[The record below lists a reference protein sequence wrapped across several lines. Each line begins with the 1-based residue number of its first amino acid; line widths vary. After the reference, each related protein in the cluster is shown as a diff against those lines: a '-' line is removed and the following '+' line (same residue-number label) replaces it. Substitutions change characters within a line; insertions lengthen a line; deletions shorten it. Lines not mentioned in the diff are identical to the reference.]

1 MCAKSIGGTYT
12 YQTGLNRVLYQ
23 QLKPQSFI
31 MTDSTFVCV
40 LFGQVSSNKW
50 WNVEEKGFASE
61 SIAQKYGL
69 EMMSNV
75 GVLGFAIFESNDYS
89 WRPCFDS
96 SLLPK
101 EHSMGHNGS
110 TGEFFV
116 RYPEKIVLIE
126 A

>member
-1 MCAKSIGGTYT
+1 
-12 YQTGLNRVLYQ
+12 
-23 QLKPQSFI
+23 

-40 LFGQVSSNKW
+40 LFGQESSNKW
-50 WNVEEKGFASE
+50 WNIEETGFATE
-61 SIAQKYGL
+61 NDANKHGTA
-69 EMMSNV
+69 MMTSV
-75 GVLGFAIFESNDYS
+75 GVLGFAVFESGEDS
-89 WRPCFDS
+89 WRPCFNS

>member
-1 MCAKSIGGTYT
+1 
-12 YQTGLNRVLYQ
+12 
-23 QLKPQSFI
+23 

-69 EMMSNV
+69 EMMKNV

-96 SLLPK
+96 SLLPN

-116 RYPEKIVLIE
+116 RQPEKIVLIE

>member
-1 MCAKSIGGTYT
+1 M
-12 YQTGLNRVLYQ
+12 YQ
-23 QLKPQSFI
+23 QLKPQSLI

-50 WNVEEKGFASE
+50 WNIEEKGFASE
-61 SIAQKYGL
+61 SIAQEYGL
-69 EMMSNV
+69 GMMKNV
-75 GVLGFAIFESNDYS
+75 GVLGFAIFESGEDW

>member
-1 MCAKSIGGTYT
+1 
-12 YQTGLNRVLYQ
+12 
-23 QLKPQSFI
+23 

-69 EMMSNV
+69 EMMKNV
-75 GVLGFAIFESNDYS
+75 GVLGFAIFESGEGW
-89 WRPCFDS
+89 WRPRFTS
-96 SLLPK
+96 SLLPE
-101 EHSMGHNGS
+101 EHSMGHDGRD
-110 TGEFFV
+110 GFFV
-116 RYPEKIVLIE
+116 RQPEKIVLIE

>member
-1 MCAKSIGGTYT
+1 MCAKSIGGTNI

-23 QLKPQSFI
+23 QLKNFNFH

-69 EMMSNV
+69 EMMKNV
-75 GVLGFAIFESNDYS
+75 GVLGFAIFESNDHS
-89 WRPCFDS
+89 WRPCFSS

-116 RYPEKIVLIE
+116 RQPEKIVLIE